1 MTYKSEIRISKSVNR
16 ESGFVNR
23 GSMHDSRSTIH
34 ALCGFVLRISIFV
47 ALVLI
52 MSCTRAIVAEVDD
65 FKITSSDLET
75 SIKVEKEKYD
85 PILLKTDENAKAF
98 KRAVL
103 ENLIQEAALL
113 SAARKADVTVD
124 KEELKKFMETES
136 IPAMLKK
143 SNIPA
148 DFWKERQRR
157 RMIISKFIDKN
168 LGDKIRI
175 TDEEIQGYYKEHKS
189 DFYQPTQFHARQIVV
204 DNKETANKILE
215 RIKKGEDFARLAE
228 EFSLS
233 PDRKHGGD
241 LGFFNVNSFPPI
253 FAEICGK
260 LKPGETS
267 GVVASD
273 YGFQIFEL
281 IEKRDARQRTIEES
295 KGEIEMLL
303 KEKDLGRSFDAWF
316 KDIRN
321 NAKVQIHEKILEGI
335 NV

>member
-1 MTYKSEIRISKSVNR
+1 MKAILLAFTVA
-16 ESGFVNR
+16 
-23 GSMHDSRSTIH
+23 
-34 ALCGFVLRISIFV
+34 ALTLT
-47 ALVLI
+47 A
-52 MSCTRAIVAEVDD
+52 SCTKTVVAEVDD
-65 FKITSSDLET
+65 LKITASDLEI
-75 SIKVEKEKYD
+75 SIRVEKEKYD

-113 SAARKADVTVD
+113 SAAKKANVTVD
-124 KEELKKFMETES
+124 KKELKDFLDATS
-136 IPAMLKK
+136 APAMLKK
-143 SNIPA
+143 SDIPEG
-148 DFWKERQRR
+148 FWKERQRR

-168 LGDKIRI
+168 LGDKILI
-175 TDEEIQGYYKEHKS
+175 TGEQIEEYFKEHKS

-204 DNKETANKILE
+204 DNKDLANKIRE
-215 RIKKGEDFARLAE
+215 RIKKGEDFAKLAE

-233 PDRKHGGD
+233 PDRKRGGD
-241 LGFFNVNSFPPI
+241 LGFFNASSFPPI
-253 FAEICGK
+253 FAEICGS

-281 IEKRDARQRTIEES
+281 IEKRDARQRTLEES
-295 KGEIEMLL
+295 RAEIETIL
-303 KEKDLGRSFDAWF
+303 KEKDLERSFDAWF

-321 NAKVQIHEKILEGI
+321 NARITINEKTLEDI